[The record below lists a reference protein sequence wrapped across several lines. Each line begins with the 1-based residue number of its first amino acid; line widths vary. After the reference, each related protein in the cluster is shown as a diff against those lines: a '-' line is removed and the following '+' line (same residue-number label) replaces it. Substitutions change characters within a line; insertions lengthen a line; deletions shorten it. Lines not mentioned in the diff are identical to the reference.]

1 MKNGRWVWWIVISLV
16 AAQLYIVQELFAALL
31 LFSVVFFAFALLV
44 GALRLLQYGAERTIA
59 WGSSL
64 AQGDLSQRSLRRL
77 RSETAR

>member
-1 MKNGRWVWWIVISLV
+1 MKNGRWLWWIISSLV

-31 LFSVVFFAFALLV
+31 LFAVVFFAFALLV
-44 GALRLLQYGAERTIA
+44 GVVRLLQHGGERAVA

-64 AQGDLSQRSLRRL
+64 AQGDFSQRSLRRL